1 MTIFKRLLD
10 FYIQSSLHV
19 GLALFS
25 LVYVT
30 TFENDLCKHITYPCC
45 VMFGTILGY
54 NFLKYFEVF
63 RKGKFHSLK
72 YYGII
77 LVCLFSIYGFWFFFK
92 RMVDVIKI
100 QLVIS
105 GFLVLVYP
113 LLRKYGML
121 KMFFVSFVV
130 AYLTAFVYLI
140 APPMYHGILALDFI
154 KRFVLISAL
163 MIPFEIYDS
172 QHDDKAMNTLPQK
185 FGIET
190 AKKFGYFMLLLF
202 IIFDVVNFNFNHN
215 VKIQYLFIDILIAIV
230 IAIAIY
236 FSSIKRSQYYTS
248 FWVES
253 IPILWFGLLFI
264 LMRYE

>member
-1 MTIFKRLLD
+1 MQILRKLLD
-10 FYIQSSLHV
+10 FYIQSSIHV

-30 TFENDLCKHITYPCC
+30 AFENDLCRHITYPCC

-63 RKGKFHSLK
+63 RQGKFYRFK
-72 YYGII
+72 YFAII
-77 LVCLFSIYGFWFFFK
+77 FVCIFSVYGFWFFF
-92 RMVDVIKI
+92 RMMFDIIKI
-100 QLVIS
+100 QLLLS
-105 GFLVLVYP
+105 GILVLIYP
-113 LLRKYGML
+113 LLRKYGIL

-130 AYLTAFVYLI
+130 AYLTAFAYIV
-140 APPMYHGILALDFI
+140 ASPMYHGIAALDFI

-172 QHDDKAMNTLPQK
+172 QHDDKTMNTLPQK
-185 FGIET
+185 HGVET
-190 AKKFGYFMLLLF
+190 AKKVGYIMLLLF
-202 IIFDVVNFNFNHN
+202 VVLDVVNFNHN
-215 VKIQYLFIDILIAIV
+215 VKIQYLFIDILIAII

-253 IPILWFGLLFI
+253 IPILWWVLLI
-264 LMRYE
+264 LFK

>member
-1 MTIFKRLLD
+1 MQILKRLLD
-10 FYIQSSLHV
+10 FYIQSSIHV

-30 TFENDLCKHITYPCC
+30 AFENDLCRHITYPCC

-63 RKGKFHSLK
+63 RQGKFYRFK
-72 YYGII
+72 YFAII
-77 LVCLFSIYGFWFFFK
+77 LVCIFSVYGFYFFYR
-92 RMVDVIKI
+92 RMFDIIKI

-105 GFLVLVYP
+105 GILVLVYP
-113 LLRKYGML
+113 LLRKHGIL

-130 AYLTAFVYLI
+130 AYLTAFAYII
-140 APPMYHGILALDFI
+140 ASPMYHGIATLDFI

-185 FGIET
+185 YGVET
-190 AKKFGYFMLLLF
+190 AKKFGYLMLLLF
-202 IIFDVVNFNFNHN
+202 VILDVVNHN

-230 IAIAIY
+230 TAVAIY

-253 IPILWFGLLFI
+253 IPILWWILLLI
-264 LMRYE
+264 LI

>member
-1 MTIFKRLLD
+1 MQILRKLLD
-10 FYIQSSLHV
+10 FYIQSSIHV

-25 LVYVT
+25 LVYIT
-30 TFENDLCKHITYPCC
+30 TFENDLCRHITYPCC

-63 RKGKFHSLK
+63 RQGKFYRFK
-72 YYGII
+72 YFAII
-77 LVCLFSIYGFWFFFK
+77 LVCGLSVYGFYFFYR
-92 RMVDVIKI
+92 RMFDIIKI
-100 QLVIS
+100 QLLIS
-105 GFLVLVYP
+105 GILVLIYP
-113 LLRKYGML
+113 LLRKYGIL

-130 AYLTAFVYLI
+130 AYLTAFAYII
-140 APPMYHGILALDFI
+140 ASPMYHGIAALDFI
-154 KRFVLISAL
+154 KRFVFVCAL

-172 QHDDKAMNTLPQK
+172 QHDDKTMNTLPQK

-190 AKKFGYFMLLLF
+190 AKKFGYLMLLLF
-202 IIFDVVNFNFNHN
+202 VVLDVVNFNVNHN
-215 VKIQYLFIDILIAIV
+215 VKIQYLFIDVLIAIV

-253 IPILWFGLLFI
+253 IPILWWGLVLI
-264 LMRYE
+264 LK